1 MQGREREVACCAAI
15 EDVFLEATGRAPRG
29 SISDVLEEM
38 IRRADFFS
46 MAQGAYGNALEPDL
60 GRLCDAVW
68 SVIISVDKDSPCGI
82 AGTLP
87 GITGRSSRMDLVR
100 TYAGAFF
107 WENGRLHK
115 SQPSAEVGDALDRRL
130 EAHLL
135 GAVCLF
141 AATCEEYE
149 WFSLSDVY
157 SAMLRWG
164 EGEADWQEKAN
175 RIFSRLCIAFAILES
190 SADRS

>member
-1 MQGREREVACCAAI
+1 MQARDRERECCAAI
-15 EDVFLEATGRAPRG
+15 EAVFLEATGRAPRG

-46 MAQGAYGNALEPDL
+46 MAQGAYGNALDPDL
-60 GRLCDAVW
+60 GRLCDSVW
-68 SVIISVDKDSPCGI
+68 SVIISDDKESPCGI

-87 GITGRSSRMDLVR
+87 GITGRSSRMEFVAKH
-100 TYAGAFF
+100 AGAFF
-107 WENGRLHK
+107 WENGRHDE
-115 SQPSAEVGDALDRRL
+115 SHPGAEVGDALDRRL

-141 AATCEEYE
+141 CVALEDYG

-164 EGEADWQEKAN
+164 QGEADWQQKAD
-175 RIFSRLCIAFAILES
+175 RIFARLCRAFATVES
-190 SADRS
+190 SAEAC